1 MITLILKNASVN
13 RGWSPA
19 PNLTTAWEKVAA
31 ESTPLVNWII
41 HAPAKRTAIPTP
53 VPPDKNSAKTSVAN
67 MIVLS
72 VFAAQ
77 NIARLTVRQPDL
89 MARPVPKTAAAICAI
104 IPAKSIARP
113 EPAPPTPVVVAAQP
127 ETDVETKHA
136 TILISPVVPLTVM
149 KQDVPVEQPPVQTAA
164 AEPGPVANLVQNLLR
179 LQAQA
184 APLQALPETAVPAV
198 AVVRDNAVWTVLL
211 LNLWEKLL
219 MPTNVPSLK
228 VEAVIL
234 AAICVNLSERNKPPQ

>member
-1 MITLILKNASVN
+1 MGNMPRVSWIT
-13 RGWSPA
+13 P
-19 PNLTTAWEKVAA
+19 E
-31 ESTPLVNWII
+31 
-41 HAPAKRTAIPTP
+41 PAKRMVIPTP
-53 VPPDKNSAKTSVAN
+53 APPDKNSAKTSVAN
-67 MIVLS
+67 MIVLL
-72 VFAAQ
+72 VFAAP

-136 TILISPVVPLTVM
+136 TILISPVAPLTVM
-149 KQDVPVEQPPVQTAA
+149 KQDVPVEQPPVQMAA

-184 APLQALPETAVPAV
+184 ALLQALPEASVSLQAVHLDP
-198 AVVRDNAVWTVLL
+198 
-211 LNLWEKLL
+211 
-219 MPTNVPSLK
+219 
-228 VEAVIL
+228 L
-234 AAICVNLSERNKPPQ
+234 ALQ